1 MTQNPAVDLDDFII
15 LLVAEDDEINAEIA
29 CDIVGRTHAEV
40 VWAHDGAEAV
50 ETVLGAPDGWFDLV
64 FMDVE
69 MPNMDG
75 LEASRTLRD
84 ACRREGRTQLVIVAM
99 TANAYV
105 EDRRRA
111 FDAGMDDYLVKPFGF
126 ADVCDVM
133 DLRLPARSESDGQ
146 HEANESAEPALS
158 LV

>member
-1 MTQNPAVDLDDFII
+1 M
-15 LLVAEDDEINAEIA
+15 
-29 CDIVGRTHAEV
+29 
-40 VWAHDGAEAV
+40 
-50 ETVLGAPDGWFDLV
+50 LGAPDGWFDLV

-84 ACRREGRTQLVIVAM
+84 ACRREGRPQLVIVAM

-146 HEANESAEPALS
+146 HAANESAEPAFS

>member
-1 MTQNPAVDLDDFII
+1 
-15 LLVAEDDEINAEIA
+15 
-29 CDIVGRTHAEV
+29 
-40 VWAHDGAEAV
+40 
-50 ETVLGAPDGWFDLV
+50 
-64 FMDVE
+64 
-69 MPNMDG
+69 
-75 LEASRTLRD
+75 
-84 ACRREGRTQLVIVAM
+84 M

-111 FDAGMDDYLVKPFGF
+111 FDAGMGDYLVKPFGF